1 MGPTL
6 HNALAAT
13 ASLISFA
20 FCLSTFERW
29 RVSRATHQGAW
40 TASLALFTAAATTF
54 WYATA
59 VGWSD
64 LTFRLFFYFGAIAN
78 VPILALGTIAL
89 LSSPRTTVISTR
101 IAVLFVVFSAGVL
114 AVAPITGDVTAEELP
129 KGADHFD
136 ALPRILAA
144 VGSAVG
150 ASIVI
155 GGAVYSA
162 YRLMRSRTTRRLATG
177 NMFIAAG
184 AIVLSASGIFSARL
198 GELTAFSVT
207 LASGITLIFVGF
219 LIAGTRPG
227 GASPTDTE

>member
-1 MGPTL
+1 M
-6 HNALAAT
+6 
-13 ASLISFA
+13 
-20 FCLSTFERW
+20 
-29 RVSRATHQGAW
+29 
-40 TASLALFTAAATTF
+40 
-54 WYATA
+54 
-59 VGWSD
+59 GWSD